1 MPEIMQEVR
10 CRYQELGEGVSC
22 SPPFLPFTPPPF
34 PILVSCNKK
43 AKLFIPSN
51 MKDKTQ
57 KYISSQ
63 RPEKSHL
70 LPAQKDLSVH
80 DTFCWVFLFVCLFV
94 WDFTV
99 AGILNLVF
107 LGGGS
112 LGEFF

>member
-1 MPEIMQEVR
+1 
-10 CRYQELGEGVSC
+10 
-22 SPPFLPFTPPPF
+22 
-34 PILVSCNKK
+34 
-43 AKLFIPSN
+43 

-80 DTFCWVFLFVCLFV
+80 DTFCWVFLFV

-99 AGILNLVF
+99 AGILNLF
-107 LGGGS
+107 FWGGGS
-112 LGEFF
+112 LGEFFLMEASSKPYAPPNQPLCFLL